1 MEPIKEFF
9 DLSPLQWEGIVTS
22 ILCSS
27 MIGLERQLSGKP
39 AGVRTSILICLGTY
53 SFVSMADSIIGVGTD
68 NTRVIGQIITGIG
81 FLGAGVMLTR
91 EGLVIGVTSAAV
103 IWMLASIGSMVGLH
117 YYKAA
122 IILAILTVSVL
133 VGVNILERIFKK
145 MKSGV
150 HKD

>member
-9 DLSPLQWEGIVTS
+9 VTS